1 MCVIL
6 SSDAI
11 WLVQSQHALKAGGW
25 KVESLRAQQ
34 TLSFE
39 GLYRWLEAQ
48 AARGENKNLYDPAT
62 KRLLKRYKLPFK
74 KFIVPPDPTNVS
86 TRCSLTSAGPQ
97 SVLSLDTHAP
107 RPFCMRDS
115 CSSTSRQREG

>member
-1 MCVIL
+1 MGVIL

-11 WLVQSQHALKAGGW
+11 WLVQNQHALKVGGW

-48 AARGENKNLYDPAT
+48 AARGENKNLYDPST

-74 KFIVPPDPTNVS
+74 KFTVPPDPSNVS
-86 TRCSLTSAGPQ
+86 TGCSNSRWPSPARSSRFTLR
-97 SVLSLDTHAP
+97 LSPSLHA
-107 RPFCMRDS
+107 
-115 CSSTSRQREG
+115 